1 MLPAINA
8 EKKKTEMTELS
19 PIQRGTETVL
29 VADDNEAVRRL
40 SREILEQS
48 GYTVIEAADGQT
60 AVDTFLENREQI
72 DLLLLDL
79 VMPEKNGKD
88 VYKEIRGIDPDVK
101 IVFLSGHTEDLS
113 DLEKIEGEKI
123 SIIFKPVAISDLI
136 GKVRDVLNT

>member
-1 MLPAINA
+1 MLPAINT
-8 EKKKTEMTELS
+8 EREKTEMTELS
-19 PIQRGTETVL
+19 PFQRGTATVL

-48 GYTVIEAADGQT
+48 GYTVVEAADGQT
-60 AVDTFLENREQI
+60 AIDTFLENREQI

-88 VYKEIRGIDPDVK
+88 VYKEIRGIDPEVK
-101 IVFLSGHTEDLS
+101 IVFLSGQTEDLR
-113 DLEKIEGEKI
+113 DLEEIEGEKI

-136 GKVRDVLNT
+136 DKVRDVLNT